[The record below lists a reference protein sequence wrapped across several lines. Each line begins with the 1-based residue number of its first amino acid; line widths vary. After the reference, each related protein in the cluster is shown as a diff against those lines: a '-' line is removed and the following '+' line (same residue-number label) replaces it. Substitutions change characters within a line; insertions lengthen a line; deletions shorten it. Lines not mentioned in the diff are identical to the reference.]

1 LYEDSVQNERGE
13 AGILNRIHVHY
24 DVSFVVPIFHDGS
37 LLMIR
42 KYYHG
47 ANTTLLGLPGGLI
60 MKMNIP
66 RRLPKESFGRRQD
79 SIRIQFSTRAG
90 FTLDLKGFAEKSRL
104 RSKGI
109 EEDLHSSN
117 CRKL

>member
-13 AGILNRIHVHY
+13 AGFLNRIHVLH
-24 DVSFVVPIFHDGS
+24 DVSIFVPIFNDGS

-60 MKMNIP
+60 NENEYPSEAAK
-66 RRLPKESFGRRQD
+66 
-79 SIRIQFSTRAG
+79 
-90 FTLDLKGFAEKSRL
+90 
-104 RSKGI
+104 
-109 EEDLHSSN
+109 
-117 CRKL
+117 RKLWEKTGFDSNTIEYKGWFYTWPQGFCREFTFT